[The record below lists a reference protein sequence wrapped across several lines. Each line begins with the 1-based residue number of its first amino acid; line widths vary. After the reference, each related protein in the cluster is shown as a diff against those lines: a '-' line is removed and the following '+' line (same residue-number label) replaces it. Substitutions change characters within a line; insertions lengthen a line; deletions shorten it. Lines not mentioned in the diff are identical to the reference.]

1 MAGSSVAAMVVGT
14 VFIMIFGL
22 ATVSLVDSVNESIK
36 NADYELPE
44 PRVEIVSAFDQEMS
58 TGPVESLSIS
68 NPGSGY
74 VAEICTVSGATGI
87 GLTFS
92 ITVGGSGEITG
103 VTIVSAG
110 NGYTE
115 LAVRD
120 VDCPSGGS
128 SAQVSI
134 DDLHDQNNIS
144 IINAGSETIDL
155 SHIYVTFSN
164 TEEDQTGLPFAPFV
178 NHYSGPNLYL
188 FPGESLTTDDF
199 ALDPSVHG
207 FTIDADPNRA
217 FLAIYDYN
225 DAESV
230 TIT

>member
-1 MAGSSVAAMVVGT
+1 MSGSSVGAMLVGT
-14 VFIMIFGL
+14 VFIMVFGM
-22 ATVSLVDSVNESIK
+22 ATVTMVESVDESVR
-36 NADYELPE
+36 NADYDLPD
-44 PRVEIVSAFDQEMS
+44 PKVEIVSAFDQEMS

-74 VAEICTVSGATGI
+74 VAEICTISGATGS
-87 GLTFS
+87 GLTF
-92 ITVGGSGEITG
+92 TTAVGGSGEITSI
-103 VTIVSAG
+103 TIASAG
-110 NGYTE
+110 IGYTE
-115 LAVRD
+115 LAIRD

-144 IINAGSETIDL
+144 IINSGSETIDL

-164 TEEDQTGLPFAPFV
+164 TEEDETGLPFAPFV

-225 DAESV
+225 DAE
-230 TIT
+230 TITVS

>member
-1 MAGSSVAAMVVGT
+1 MAGSSIGAMVVGT
-14 VFIMIFGL
+14 VFIMVFGM
-22 ATVSLVDSVNESIK
+22 ATLTMVESIDESVR
-36 NADYELPE
+36 NADYDLPD
-44 PRVEIVSAFDQEMS
+44 PKVEIVSAFDQEMS

-74 VAEICTVSGATGI
+74 VAETCTISGATGS
-87 GLTFS
+87 GLTFT
-92 ITVGGSGEITG
+92 IAVGGSGEITG

-164 TEEDQTGLPFAPFV
+164 TDEDEIGLPFAPFV
-178 NHYSGPNLYL
+178 NHYSGPKLYL

-199 ALDPSVHG
+199 ALEPSVHG
-207 FTIDADPNRA
+207 FTIDADPDRA

-225 DAESV
+225 DAVSV
-230 TIT
+230 TAT

>member
-1 MAGSSVAAMVVGT
+1 M
-14 VFIMIFGL
+14 
-22 ATVSLVDSVNESIK
+22 
-36 NADYELPE
+36 
-44 PRVEIVSAFDQEMS
+44 EIVSAFDQEMS
-58 TGPVESLSIS
+58 TGPVESVSIS

-74 VAEICTVSGATGI
+74 VAEICTVSGATGS

-164 TEEDQTGLPFAPFV
+164 TAEDETGLPFAPFV
-178 NHYSGPNLYL
+178 NHYNGPNLYL

-199 ALDPSVHG
+199 PLDPSVHG
-207 FTIDADPNRA
+207 FPIGADPNRA

-225 DAESV
+225 AAE
-230 TIT
+230 TITVS